1 MALTARDRA
10 KIRFQHTEGFTACWV
25 WDGSITHSGYGVSGA
40 EPAHRYVYENIRGPI
55 PDGVKLKRLCPR
67 KACVNPNH
75 YELRASDA

>member
-25 WDGSITHSGYGVSGA
+25 WDGYITHSGYGVHGTNN

-55 PDGVKLKRLCPR
+55 PDGCEAETLMPAEGVRQPR
-67 KACVNPNH
+67 TTT
-75 YELRASDA
+75 S